1 MANRP
6 RSLVRRHAGTGLDAG
21 SGGTLDV
28 DLFELTE
35 KTTPV
40 MADSVGIVDSS
51 DDSSAKSTLTNVLK
65 ILGETA
71 AGTASAT
78 GLTEVNGVMKV
89 APTDET
95 LVPATGYFLTQNA
108 AGAPH
113 KDAVADVVALIGGTV
128 GTSGLANS
136 AGGLTAAIK
145 LLHLVADEKSALFV
159 ETGEFDFSGAAT
171 AVDTKKIDAMA
182 AKGQLLFAL
191 ISVSQVADGTTSNV
205 ISISS
210 AASAATKMAS
220 DLTMTIADT
229 VYQNKINN
237 LMMMWPVAGADS
249 IVASGGDVYLY
260 AGASAGRTAGK
271 VRYALVFMKTA

>member
-6 RSLVRRHAGTGLDAG
+6 RSLVRRHAGTGLEAG

-28 DLFELTE
+28 DLYELTA

-40 MADSVGIVDSS
+40 MADSFAIVDS
-51 DDSSAKSTLTNVLK
+51 DDNSSKKATLTNALK

-71 AGTASAT
+71 AGTASAS
-78 GLTEVNGVMKV
+78 GLTEVDGVLKV

-95 LVPATGYFLTQNA
+95 LVVSTGYLLTQNA

-113 KDAVADVVALIGGTV
+113 KDAVADIAGLMAGSGIVNTV
-128 GTSGLANS
+128 GVLSVLSTIANV
-136 AGGLTAAIK
+136 TA
-145 LLHLVADEKSALFV
+145 DDKSAHFV
-159 ETGEFDFSGAAT
+159 ETGEFDFSGSAG
-171 AVDTKKIDAMA
+171 AVDTKKIDTMV

-191 ISVSQVADGTTSNV
+191 LSVSQVADGTTSAV
-205 ISISS
+205 ISISK
-210 AASAATKMAS
+210 APSAATKMAS
-220 DLTMTIADT
+220 DLTIALADT

-249 IVASGGDVYLY
+249 IVASGSTGDVYLY
-260 AGASAGRTAGK
+260 AAASAGRTAGK